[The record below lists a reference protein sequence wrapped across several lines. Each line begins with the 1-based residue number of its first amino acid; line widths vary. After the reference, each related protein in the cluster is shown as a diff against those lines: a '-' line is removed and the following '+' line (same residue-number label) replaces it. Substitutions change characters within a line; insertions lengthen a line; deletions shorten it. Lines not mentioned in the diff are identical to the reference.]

1 MKLWSGRFGK
11 DTNALVNELNASI
24 AFDQRLYR
32 EDITGSMAHA
42 AMLAGQGIISQADAD
57 AIQAGLQAILEDVE
71 AGKIAFTA
79 DNEDIH
85 MNVEALLTARI
96 GDAGKRLHTA
106 RSRNDQVA
114 LDFRMYVREQI
125 PVIVGQLLDLETVLC
140 RQAKQYQT
148 AVMPGYTHLQRA
160 QPISFAQHL
169 LAYASMF
176 SRDVTRLED
185 CAARLNE
192 CPLGSGA
199 LAGTT
204 YPIDRF
210 MTAQALGFA
219 GPMSNSLDGVS
230 DRDYALELLSA
241 LGSGALAGTTYPI
254 DRFMTAQALG
264 FAGPMSNSLDGVS
277 DRDYALELLSALSIL
292 MMHLS
297 RFSEEIILWC
307 SWEFKFIEL
316 DDGYATGS
324 SIMPQKKNPDVAE
337 LVRGK
342 TGRVYGDLMG
352 LLTVMKGLPLA
363 YNKDMQE
370 DKEPVFD
377 AVDTVEMCLP
387 VFAAMLD
394 TMTVHTGNMR
404 KGLPLAYN
412 KDMQE
417 DKEPVFDAVD
427 TVEMCLPV
435 FAAML
440 DTMTVH
446 TGNMRAAAGKGF
458 INATDCADY
467 LTKKGMPFR
476 DAYTVTGK
484 LVAACTA
491 QGKTLEELS
500 LEELKAASDL
510 FDEDVYEAINL
521 ENCMALRGS
530 YGGPAVSETTR
541 QIQAV
546 EQFIKDHTK

>member
-11 DTNALVNELNASI
+11 ETDALVNDFNASI
-24 AFDQRLYR
+24 QFDQRLYR
-32 EDITGSMAHA
+32 EDITGSIAHA
-42 AMLAGQGIISQADAD
+42 KMLAATGILSAEDGA
-57 AIQAGLQAILEDVE
+57 AIVEGLTGILQDIEDGKVE
-71 AGKIAFTA
+71 FTA

-96 GDAGKRLHTA
+96 GQAGKRLHTA

-125 PVIVGQLLDLETVLC
+125 PVIVGQLLELETVLC
-140 RQAKQYQT
+140 RQARQYQA

-169 LAYASMF
+169 MAYAF
-176 SRDVTRLED
+176 QFRRDVTRLED

-210 MTAQALGFA
+210 MTAQALGFDK
-219 GPMSNSLDGVS
+219 PMDNSLDGVS
-230 DRDYALELLSA
+230 DRDYALEL
-241 LGSGALAGTTYPI
+241 
-254 DRFMTAQALG
+254 M
-264 FAGPMSNSLDGVS
+264 
-277 DRDYALELLSALSIL
+277 SALSIL

-297 RFSEEIILWC
+297 RFSEEVILWC

-316 DDGYATGS
+316 DDAYATGS

-342 TGRVYGDLMG
+342 TGRVYGDLMS
-352 LLTVMKGLPLA
+352 LLTAMKGLPLA

-377 AVDTVEMCLP
+377 AIDTVEMCLP

-394 TMTVHTGNMR
+394 TMTVRTDNMR
-404 KGLPLAYN
+404 K
-412 KDMQE
+412 
-417 DKEPVFDAVD
+417 
-427 TVEMCLPV
+427 
-435 FAAML
+435 
-440 DTMTVH
+440 
-446 TGNMRAAAGKGF
+446 AAGHGF

-476 DAYTVTGK
+476 DAYTVTGH
-484 LVAACTA
+484 LVAQCTA

-500 LEELKAASDL
+500 LDELRTASDL
-510 FDEDVYEAINL
+510 FDEDVYEAIRL
-521 ENCMALRGS
+521 ENCMALRAS
-530 YGGPAVSETTR
+530 FGGPAVAETTR
-541 QIQAV
+541 QITVIEDFVKA
-546 EQFIKDHTK
+546 HTK

>member
-11 DTNALVNELNASI
+11 ETDALVNDFNASI
-24 AFDQRLYR
+24 QFDQRLYR
-32 EDITGSMAHA
+32 EDITGSIAHA
-42 AMLAGQGIISQADAD
+42 KMLAATGILSAEDGA
-57 AIQAGLQAILEDVE
+57 AIVEGLTGILQDIEDGKVE
-71 AGKIAFTA
+71 FTA

-96 GDAGKRLHTA
+96 GQAGKRLHTA

-125 PVIVGQLLDLETVLC
+125 PVIVGQLLELETVLC
-140 RQAKQYQT
+140 RQARQYQT

-169 LAYASMF
+169 MAYAF
-176 SRDVTRLED
+176 QFRRDVTRLED

-210 MTAQALGFA
+210 MTAQALGFDK
-219 GPMSNSLDGVS
+219 PMDNSLDGVS
-230 DRDYALELLSA
+230 DRDYALEL
-241 LGSGALAGTTYPI
+241 
-254 DRFMTAQALG
+254 M
-264 FAGPMSNSLDGVS
+264 
-277 DRDYALELLSALSIL
+277 SALSIL

-297 RFSEEIILWC
+297 RFSEEVILWC

-316 DDGYATGS
+316 DDAYATGS

-342 TGRVYGDLMG
+342 TGRVYGDLMS
-352 LLTVMKGLPLA
+352 LLTAMKGLPLA

-377 AVDTVEMCLP
+377 AIDTVEMCLP

-394 TMTVHTGNMR
+394 TMTVRT
-404 KGLPLAYN
+404 
-412 KDMQE
+412 D
-417 DKEPVFDAVD
+417 
-427 TVEMCLPV
+427 
-435 FAAML
+435 
-440 DTMTVH
+440 
-446 TGNMRAAAGKGF
+446 NMRAAAGKGF

-476 DAYTVTGK
+476 DAYTVTGH
-484 LVAACTA
+484 LVAQCTA
-491 QGKTLEELS
+491 QGKTLEELT
-500 LEELKAASDL
+500 LGELRAASDL
-510 FDEDVYEAINL
+510 FDEDVYEAIRL
-521 ENCMALRGS
+521 ENCMALRAS
-530 YGGPAVSETTR
+530 FGGPAVAETTR
-541 QIQAV
+541 QIAV
-546 EQFIKDHTK
+546 IEDFVKTHTK

>member
-1 MKLWSGRFGK
+1 MKLWGGRFQK
-11 DTNALVNELNASI
+11 ETDNLVNELNASI
-24 AFDQRLYR
+24 SFDQRLYR

-42 AMLAGQGIISQADAD
+42 KMLGACGIISMEDVA
-57 AIQAGLQAILEDVE
+57 AILEGLQSILEDVE
-71 AGKIAFTA
+71 AGKVEFTA

-125 PVIVGQLLDLETVLC
+125 PTIVGQLLELETVLC

-169 LAYASMF
+169 MAYASMF

-185 CAARLNE
+185 CAKRLNE

-204 YPIDRF
+204 YPIDRWQ
-210 MTAQALGFA
+210 TAKALDFDA
-219 GPMSNSLDGVS
+219 PMSNSLDGVS
-230 DRDYALELLSA
+230 DRDYALEL
-241 LGSGALAGTTYPI
+241 
-254 DRFMTAQALG
+254 M
-264 FAGPMSNSLDGVS
+264 
-277 DRDYALELLSALSIL
+277 SALSIL

-297 RFSEEIILWC
+297 RFSEEVILWC

-316 DDGYATGS
+316 DDAYATGS

-342 TGRVYGDLMG
+342 TGRVYGDLMS

-377 AVDTVEMCLP
+377 AIDTVEMCLP
-387 VFAAMLD
+387 VFAAMID
-394 TMTVHTGNMR
+394 TMTVRTDNMR
-404 KGLPLAYN
+404 K
-412 KDMQE
+412 
-417 DKEPVFDAVD
+417 
-427 TVEMCLPV
+427 
-435 FAAML
+435 
-440 DTMTVH
+440 
-446 TGNMRAAAGKGF
+446 AAGKGF

-484 LVAACTA
+484 LVVACTA
-491 QGKTLEELS
+491 QGKTLEELT
-500 LEELKAASDL
+500 LDELKAVSDL
-510 FDEDVYEAINL
+510 FDQDVYEAINL
-521 ENCMALRGS
+521 ENCMALRAS

-541 QIQAV
+541 QIEAIEDFV
-546 EQFIKDHTK
+546 KAHTK

>member
-1 MKLWSGRFGK
+1 MKLWGGRFQK
-11 DTNALVNELNASI
+11 ETDNLVNELNASI
-24 AFDQRLYR
+24 SFDQRLYR

-42 AMLAGQGIISQADAD
+42 KMLGACGIISMEDVA
-57 AIQAGLQAILEDVE
+57 AILEGLQSILEDVE
-71 AGKIAFTA
+71 AGKVEFTA

-125 PVIVGQLLDLETVLC
+125 PTIVGQLLELETVLC

-169 LAYASMF
+169 MAYANMF
-176 SRDVTRLED
+176 ARDVTRLED
-185 CAARLNE
+185 CAKRLNE

-204 YPIDRF
+204 YPIDRWQ
-210 MTAQALGFA
+210 TAKALDFDA
-219 GPMSNSLDGVS
+219 PMSNSLDGVS
-230 DRDYALELLSA
+230 DRDYALEL
-241 LGSGALAGTTYPI
+241 
-254 DRFMTAQALG
+254 M
-264 FAGPMSNSLDGVS
+264 
-277 DRDYALELLSALSIL
+277 SALSIL

-297 RFSEEIILWC
+297 RFSEEVILWC

-316 DDGYATGS
+316 DDAYATGS

-342 TGRVYGDLMG
+342 TGRVYGDLMS

-377 AVDTVEMCLP
+377 AIDTVEICLP

-394 TMTVHTGNMR
+394 TMTVRTDNMR
-404 KGLPLAYN
+404 K
-412 KDMQE
+412 
-417 DKEPVFDAVD
+417 
-427 TVEMCLPV
+427 
-435 FAAML
+435 
-440 DTMTVH
+440 
-446 TGNMRAAAGKGF
+446 AAGKGF

-491 QGKTLEELS
+491 QGKTLEELT
-500 LEELKAASDL
+500 LDELKAVSEL
-510 FDEDVYEAINL
+510 FDQDVYEAIKL
-521 ENCMALRGS
+521 ENCMALRAS

-541 QIQAV
+541 QIEAIEDFV
-546 EQFIKDHTK
+546 KAHTK

>member
-1 MKLWSGRFGK
+1 MKLWSGRFAK
-11 DTNALVNELNASI
+11 DTDALVNELNASI
-24 AFDQRLYR
+24 SFDQRLYR
-32 EDITGSMAHA
+32 EDIQGSLAHA
-42 AMLAGQGIISQADAD
+42 RMLGDCGVISAEDAAAIREGLQGILRDI
-57 AIQAGLQAILEDVE
+57 E
-71 AGKIAFTA
+71 AGKVEFTA

-114 LDFRMYVREQI
+114 LDFRMYVRGQI
-125 PVIVGQLLDLETVLC
+125 PVIVEQLLELERVLC
-140 RQAKQYQT
+140 KQARRYQS

-169 LAYASMF
+169 MAYAQMF
-176 SRDVTRLED
+176 ARDVTRLED
-185 CAARLNE
+185 CGKRLNQ

-210 MTAQALGFA
+210 QTAAALGFDA
-219 GPMSNSLDGVS
+219 PMGNSLDGVS
-230 DRDYALELLSA
+230 DRDYALELLS
-241 LGSGALAGTTYPI
+241 
-254 DRFMTAQALG
+254 D
-264 FAGPMSNSLDGVS
+264 
-277 DRDYALELLSALSIL
+277 LSIL

-297 RFSEEIILWC
+297 RFAEEVILWC

-316 DDGYATGS
+316 DDAYATGS

-377 AVDTVEMCLP
+377 AIDTVEMCLP
-387 VFAAMLD
+387 VFARMLD
-394 TMTVHTGNMR
+394 TMTVR
-404 KGLPLAYN
+404 A
-412 KDMQE
+412 D
-417 DKEPVFDAVD
+417 
-427 TVEMCLPV
+427 
-435 FAAML
+435 
-440 DTMTVH
+440 
-446 TGNMRAAAGKGF
+446 NMRAAAGRGF

-467 LTKKGMPFR
+467 LTKKGMAFR
-476 DAYTVTGK
+476 DAYTVTGR
-484 LVAACTA
+484 LVAECAA
-491 QGKTLEELS
+491 REKTLEELT
-500 LEELKAASDL
+500 LAEQRAVSDL
-510 FDEDVYEAINL
+510 YGEDEFEALKL

-530 YGGPAVSETTR
+530 FGGPAVLETAR
-541 QIQAV
+541 QIEEMERFA
-546 EQFIKDHTK
+546 DARGT

>member
-1 MKLWSGRFGK
+1 MKLWGGRFQK
-11 DTNALVNELNASI
+11 ETDNLVNELNASI
-24 AFDQRLYR
+24 SFDQRLYK

-42 AMLAGQGIISQADAD
+42 RMLGACGIISMEDVA
-57 AIQAGLQAILEDVE
+57 AILEGLQSILEDVE
-71 AGKIAFTA
+71 AGKVEFTA

-125 PVIVGQLLDLETVLC
+125 PTIVGQLLELETVLC

-169 LAYASMF
+169 MAYANMF
-176 SRDVTRLED
+176 ARDVTRLED
-185 CAARLNE
+185 CAKRLNE

-204 YPIDRF
+204 YPIDRWQ
-210 MTAQALGFA
+210 TAKALDFDA
-219 GPMSNSLDGVS
+219 PMSNSLDGVS
-230 DRDYALELLSA
+230 DRDYALEL
-241 LGSGALAGTTYPI
+241 
-254 DRFMTAQALG
+254 M
-264 FAGPMSNSLDGVS
+264 
-277 DRDYALELLSALSIL
+277 SALSIL

-297 RFSEEIILWC
+297 RFSEEVILWC

-316 DDGYATGS
+316 DDAYATGS

-342 TGRVYGDLMG
+342 TGRVYGDLMS

-377 AVDTVEMCLP
+377 AIDTVEICLP

-394 TMTVHTGNMR
+394 TMTVRTDNMR
-404 KGLPLAYN
+404 K
-412 KDMQE
+412 
-417 DKEPVFDAVD
+417 
-427 TVEMCLPV
+427 
-435 FAAML
+435 
-440 DTMTVH
+440 
-446 TGNMRAAAGKGF
+446 AAGKGF

-491 QGKTLEELS
+491 QGKMLEELT
-500 LEELKAASDL
+500 LDELKAVSEL
-510 FDEDVYEAINL
+510 FEADVYEAINL
-521 ENCMALRGS
+521 ENCMALRSS

-541 QIQAV
+541 QIEAIEDFV
-546 EQFIKDHTK
+546 KAHTK